1 MSESNENIILM
12 SAKEAASVLGIQNST
27 LRKYSQMLEKS
38 GYRIHKNELGHR
50 GFFPKDIAIIKRIV
64 ETAKSDDMTLDMAI
78 TSVIS
83 TVGGSQKSDSDTTEI
98 AESPY
103 ITKGDFE
110 AYQRKQMEL
119 QKAMYDEFKSSGEK
133 QSELIKDLVK
143 RLERQE
149 EFNKR
154 IEAQKEEKQQL
165 LERQEVEKEV
175 AVSADMSKKKSWWQ
189 KILGK

>member
-1 MSESNENIILM
+1 MAENNENIILM

-64 ETAKSDDMTLDMAI
+64 EISKSDDMTLDMAI
-78 TSVIS
+78 NSVVS
-83 TVGGSQKSDSDTTEI
+83 MVGESQKSDSDTTEI
-98 AESPY
+98 VESPY
-103 ITKGDFE
+103 ITMDDFK

-119 QKAMYDEFKSSGEK
+119 QKAMYDEFKTSGEK
-133 QSELIKDLVK
+133 QSELIKDLVN

-149 EFNKR
+149 EINKR
-154 IEAQKEEKQQL
+154 IETLEEEKQQL
-165 LERQEVEKEV
+165 LEKQEVEKEV
-175 AVSADMSKKKSWWQ
+175 AVSADTSKKKSWWQ
-189 KILGK
+189 IFLGK

>member
-1 MSESNENIILM
+1 MAEINENIILM

-64 ETAKSDDMTLDMAI
+64 ELSKSDDMTLDMAVN
-78 TSVIS
+78 SVIS
-83 TVGGSQKSDSDTTEI
+83 MVGESQKSDSDTTEI
-98 AESPY
+98 VESPY
-103 ITKGDFE
+103 ITKDDFE
-110 AYQRKQMEL
+110 AYQRNQMEL

-149 EFNKR
+149 EINKR
-154 IEAQKEEKQQL
+154 IEALEEEKQQL
-165 LERQEVEKEV
+165 LESQEVEEEV
-175 AVSADMSKKKSWWQ
+175 AVSADTSKKKSWWQ
-189 KILGK
+189 KFLGK

>member
-1 MSESNENIILM
+1 MAESNENIILM

-50 GFFPKDIAIIKRIV
+50 GFFPKDIAIIKRII
-64 ETAKSDDMTLDMAI
+64 ETSKSDDMTLDMAI
-78 TSVIS
+78 NSVIS
-83 TVGGSQKSDSDTTEI
+83 TFGESNESDSDTTKI
-98 AESPY
+98 AETPY
-103 ITKGDFE
+103 ITKDDFE

-133 QSELIKDLVK
+133 QSELIKDLAK

-149 EFNKR
+149 EINKK
-154 IEAQKEEKQQL
+154 IEAQKQEKQQL
-165 LERQEVEKEV
+165 LERQEVEEEI
-175 AVSADMSKKKSWWQ
+175 AVSADTSKKKSWWQ
-189 KILGK
+189 KFLGK